1 MVIRMGEK
9 KLDKLLALETLK
21 SSLSQE
27 SFDSLLDELGFT
39 QAEFDRRMKGIYKEY
54 DFILALHM
62 LDICDSITLI
72 DETYSSVFDVYSS
85 DVLVSL
91 KNGKKFLIEIKSTND
106 QSYSISMGN
115 LNNRINYANKNGLE
129 LYFAI
134 SIAGGFWMLFES
146 SYLLNNG
153 GKIKIDDFPNTKL
166 REILNIKS
174 YAFLNYEF
182 ISIFSTRADK
192 HVIKGYYFDPYGE
205 LSSEEFKYNGKRVYK
220 IKNREKD
227 KSDFIKLFLFEAL
240 KDRSSNEN
248 QSIKDLGSGL
258 TKITEVGTN
267 QCISELEFLLSPIK
281 HLYRN
286 NISSAKEYL
295 DNLKDSDKKIDYNIH
310 TIRYLLSTLKP
321 SPIEIFTQKDLE
333 KKRAY

>member
-21 SSLSQE
+21 NSLSQE

-115 LNNRINYANKNGLE
+115 LNNRINYANKYGLE

-153 GKIKIDDFPNTKL
+153 GKIKIDDFHNTKL

-174 YAFLNYEF
+174 YEFLNYEF
-182 ISIFSTRADK
+182 ISIF
-192 HVIKGYYFDPYGE
+192 
-205 LSSEEFKYNGKRVYK
+205 
-220 IKNREKD
+220 
-227 KSDFIKLFLFEAL
+227 
-240 KDRSSNEN
+240 
-248 QSIKDLGSGL
+248 
-258 TKITEVGTN
+258 
-267 QCISELEFLLSPIK
+267 
-281 HLYRN
+281 
-286 NISSAKEYL
+286 
-295 DNLKDSDKKIDYNIH
+295 
-310 TIRYLLSTLKP
+310 
-321 SPIEIFTQKDLE
+321 
-333 KKRAY
+333 